1 MRLSQNLSSAALL
14 SVALL
19 CASGQALA
27 TESRHMD
34 PDGSGSCPES
44 STAGNEAADETDADA
59 AAAPVRRTQKAKPAA
74 TPRASNGGGGGNRS
88 TAPRWHSFL
97 PGMFR

>member
-1 MRLSQNLSSAALL
+1 MRPSPILL

-27 TESRHMD
+27 TETRHMD
-34 PDGSGSCPES
+34 PDGSGTCPES
-44 STAGNEAADETDADA
+44 TTASSDATDLVDPDA
-59 AAAPVRRTQKAKPAA
+59 AAAPARRTQKAKPTA
-74 TPRASNGGGGGNRS
+74 TPRASNGGGGGNRNS
-88 TAPRWHSFL
+88 TPRWHSFL